1 MGRSRNESADNT
13 KKSQLVI
20 DICNV
25 SLRASSCAHRHHRF
39 RPEKPGFVDW
49 YLVLGIDESSGV
61 DAIKKRYRGLALQLH
76 PDKNKHPKAEV
87 AFKLVSEA
95 YVCLADDV
103 RRGAFDLQRHSSFC
117 NECCNNPYL
126 NSNPPPQ
133 AKPRNVSQIVRE
145 LKARFSQEAT
155 VIEKCVKMNANARIR
170 RCEYPIFNPS
180 DYVSF
185 HGYPHHR
192 NQIVVGKKY
201 QSAVFEHRT
210 ERAQKLA

>member
-1 MGRSRNESADNT
+1 
-13 KKSQLVI
+13 
-20 DICNV
+20 
-25 SLRASSCAHRHHRF
+25 SSSFSPRKTGVCR
-39 RPEKPGFVDW
+39 
-49 YLVLGIDESSGV
+49 LIDESAGV

-76 PDKNKHPKAEV
+76 PDKNKHPKADV

-103 RRGAFDLQRHSSFC
+103 RRADFDVQRQSSFC

-126 NSNPPPQ
+126 NSNPPQ
-133 AKPRNVSQIVRE
+133 AKVVKSRNVCQIVRE

-170 RCEYPIFNPS
+170 RDEYPIFNPS
-180 DYVSF
+180 DYVF

-192 NQIVVGKKY
+192 NQSRVQSVGKKN
-201 QSAVFEHRT
+201 QSPVFEHRT
-210 ERAQKLA
+210 ERAQKCVGD

>member
-1 MGRSRNESADNT
+1 MGRSRNDSSADT

-25 SLRASSCAHRHHRF
+25 SLRASSCDHRHNHHRF

-49 YLVLGIDESSGV
+49 YL
-61 DAIKKRYRGLALQLH
+61 
-76 PDKNKHPKAEV
+76 
-87 AFKLVSEA
+87 A

-103 RRGAFDLQRHSSFC
+103 RRAGFDVQRQSSFC

-126 NSNPPPQ
+126 NSKPPPQ
-133 AKPRNVSQIVRE
+133 AKVVKSRNVSQIVRE

-155 VIEKCVKMNANARIR
+155 VIQKCVKMNANARTR
-170 RCEYPIFNPS
+170 RDEYPIFNPS
-180 DYVSF
+180 DYVF

-192 NQIVVGKKY
+192 NQSRVQSVGRNN
-201 QSAVFEHRT
+201 QSPVFEHRI
-210 ERAQKLA
+210 ERAQKCVGD